1 MLTRASIFLWETA
14 VPAKQN
20 RSDKNSSRHTV
31 SVNGTNT
38 VDEWIK
44 YGLICRQ
51 VYSIKHIQGSDN
63 GGV

>member
-20 RSDKNSSRHTV
+20 RSDKNSYRHTV
-31 SVNGTNT
+31 SANGTNT

-51 VYSIKHIQGSDN
+51 VYSI
-63 GGV
+63 